1 MVKPKLMKMMARK
14 IRSPKRLNHL
24 FVCSL
29 LLSCICLFSYSHSY
43 GQTLGFQEA
52 KIVFGD
58 QRILKFRKF
67 SLELLDESKE
77 ELRQMAKLI
86 SVTPG
91 LIKTNLLVIQ
101 IFSCEKELKVKPY
114 LGVCRGQVVI
124 DYLVNQIGMPR
135 KKCLIQDG
143 GANAYDKECLAGS
156 GVNIYLKPD
165 WK

>member
-1 MVKPKLMKMMARK
+1 MAAK
-14 IRSPKRLNHL
+14 ILSRRLIIS
-24 FVCSL
+24 FCFL
-29 LLSCICLFSYSHSY
+29 LLYLSTPVDSYS
-43 GQTLGFQEA
+43 QTLGFEEA

-77 ELRQMAKLI
+77 ELRKLAKMI
-86 SVTPG
+86 SQTPG
-91 LIKTNLLVIQ
+91 LIKTNQLVIQ

-114 LGVCRGQVVI
+114 LGVCRGQVII

-143 GANAYDKECLAGS
+143 GANAYDKECVAGS
-156 GVNIYLKPD
+156 GVNLYIKPE
-165 WK
+165 WKQ

>member
-1 MVKPKLMKMMARK
+1 MKTMVTKKPNHK
-14 IRSPKRLNHL
+14 SVNRLFIFVAL
-24 FVCSL
+24 FFSL
-29 LLSCICLFSYSHSY
+29 GFSSISTTYS
-43 GQTLGFQEA
+43 QTLGFKEA
-52 KIVFGD
+52 QMVFGD
-58 QRILKFRKF
+58 QRILKFRRF

-77 ELRQMAKLI
+77 ELRKMAKMI

-91 LIKTNLLVIQ
+91 LVKTNLLIIQ

-143 GANAYDKECLAGS
+143 GANAFDKECLAGS